1 MKEKTSVT
9 YSVVIH
15 DDDVRESK
23 IEYNKYSKMDN
34 DSEKLLTYKKIIK
47 DDISGNII
55 NNETFNEL
63 HKNDKNVN
71 EVIGHSLNK
80 KDWNIYEYN
89 NYNLEK
95 NYSKEYDNLNLDIN
109 YDILNKY
116 ETKCINDK

>member
-1 MKEKTSVT
+1 MNLKIFSVRKKK
-9 YSVVIH
+9 I
-15 DDDVRESK
+15 RKAKSK
-23 IEYNKYSKMDN
+23 KDI
-34 DSEKLLTYKKIIK
+34 LLKVTAKKVFNQRKILQNIIK